1 MDFKA
6 QQLSFLTCKLAPF
19 VPPGTFLSPCSIHLA
34 LALVGAGATGPT
46 LGELQKALGWPTGQK
61 WQEELAQLL
70 SSLRAV
76 TTVGEP
82 IIAVANRVFT
92 KFAIQP
98 QYASAVESAFGAT
111 IEPLH
116 SAAQVNAF
124 VARRHVK

>member
-1 MDFKA
+1 MLA
-6 QQLSFLTCKLAPF
+6 QR
-19 VPPGTFLSPCSIHLA
+19 
-34 LALVGAGATGPT
+34 GPT
-46 LGELQKALGWPTGQK
+46 LGELQKTLGWPTGLK
-61 WQEELAQLL
+61 WQEKLAQLL

-76 TTVGEP
+76 TAVGEP

-92 KFAIQP
+92 EIAIQP

-124 VARRHVK
+124 VSTATRRMITQLVTDAHVAESPLIVVNALLQGQVGGAAQ